1 MKIAVIIFFAFIY
14 VVLVSSQLNLEIF
27 KGAYISFPLKEDK
40 KYITIDKPE
49 ITSTRCAHV
58 KDYFGITLNNSI
70 SFLYHKFNHLAMEMK
85 RRSDIKNYKL
95 KRYTDE
101 LKFFPRFISRATG
114 LPVNR
119 TMELASYCNI
129 LMPCVRY
136 CNFDLMDA
144 LQHCLVN
151 YKRERNLTDDDLG
164 IKRHV
169 IRYTITIDTDSQN
182 K

>member
-1 MKIAVIIFFAFIY
+1 MKIAVIIFIAFIN
-14 VVLVSSQLNLEIF
+14 VLVVSAQLNREIF
-27 KGAYISFPLKEDK
+27 SGAYISVPLKEDK

-49 ITSTRCAHV
+49 ITNTWYAPV
-58 KDYFGITLNNSI
+58 KTYFGFTLNNPI
-70 SFLYHKFNHLAMEMK
+70 SFLYRKFHHLAMEMK

-114 LPVNR
+114 LPALR

-151 YKRERNLTDDDLG
+151 YKRERNLTDEDLG
-164 IKRHV
+164 IKRQV